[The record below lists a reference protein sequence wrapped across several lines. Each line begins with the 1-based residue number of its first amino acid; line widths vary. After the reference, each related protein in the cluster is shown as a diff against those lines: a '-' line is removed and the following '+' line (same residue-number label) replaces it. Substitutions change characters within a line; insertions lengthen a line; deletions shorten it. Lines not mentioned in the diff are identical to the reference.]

1 MSNVIDIQDFKRGQA
16 NIIIAPCHSGKTTA
30 AIQKI
35 AALAECRERVIFLID
50 TNIGKKALLRKKETN
65 RVSEQWLKNIEEKWW
80 GSIPAGGGIRI
91 MSYHQF
97 GHQLKEHP
105 DLLKNIDVLICDELH
120 NIKKYMDIERA
131 MNKMKGTQ
139 ETACK
144 TAFEEIVRASKTPT
158 APYVVAMTATVRA
171 VSVLLDKVDTE
182 YFDYTDRVTRDIT
195 TETVYYNDINTVLK
209 DLPLGERAIV
219 YVPTIHAMKDYA
231 AVAEEEW
238 HNVCCL
244 WGIHNMDHA
253 MSAEQLKVRNAI
265 LTTQRVPDEVD
276 VLFINAAYET
286 SININNE
293 DINTVIVHS
302 GNPDTQVQVRGR
314 LRHDINTLYIYDPEH
329 EHIRDYFPEE
339 YCGRFLTS
347 KDTAKIAD
355 EMNLRDEKGNQK
367 RWPAIVRLLIKDG
380 FIASPEKQK
389 GKRGWIIHK
398 GI

>member
-1 MSNVIDIQDFKRGQA
+1 MSNVINIREFKRGQA

-219 YVPTIHAMKDYA
+219 YVPTIHAMKD
-231 AVAEEEW
+231 
-238 HNVCCL
+238 
-244 WGIHNMDHA
+244 
-253 MSAEQLKVRNAI
+253 
-265 LTTQRVPDEVD
+265 
-276 VLFINAAYET
+276 
-286 SININNE
+286 
-293 DINTVIVHS
+293 
-302 GNPDTQVQVRGR
+302 
-314 LRHDINTLYIYDPEH
+314 
-329 EHIRDYFPEE
+329 
-339 YCGRFLTS
+339 
-347 KDTAKIAD
+347 
-355 EMNLRDEKGNQK
+355 
-367 RWPAIVRLLIKDG
+367 
-380 FIASPEKQK
+380 
-389 GKRGWIIHK
+389 
-398 GI
+398 

>member
-1 MSNVIDIQDFKRGQA
+1 
-16 NIIIAPCHSGKTTA
+16 
-30 AIQKI
+30 
-35 AALAECRERVIFLID
+35 
-50 TNIGKKALLRKKETN
+50 
-65 RVSEQWLKNIEEKWW
+65 
-80 GSIPAGGGIRI
+80 
-91 MSYHQF
+91 
-97 GHQLKEHP
+97 
-105 DLLKNIDVLICDELH
+105 
-120 NIKKYMDIERA
+120 
-131 MNKMKGTQ
+131 
-139 ETACK
+139 
-144 TAFEEIVRASKTPT
+144 
-158 APYVVAMTATVRA
+158 
-171 VSVLLDKVDTE
+171 
-182 YFDYTDRVTRDIT
+182 
-195 TETVYYNDINTVLK
+195 
-209 DLPLGERAIV
+209 
-219 YVPTIHAMKDYA
+219 
-231 AVAEEEW
+231 
-238 HNVCCL
+238 
-244 WGIHNMDHA
+244 MDHA